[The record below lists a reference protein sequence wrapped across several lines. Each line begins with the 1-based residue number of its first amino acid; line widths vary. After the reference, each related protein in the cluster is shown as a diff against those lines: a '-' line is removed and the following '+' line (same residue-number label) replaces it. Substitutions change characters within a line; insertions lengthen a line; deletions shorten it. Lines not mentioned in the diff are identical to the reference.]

1 MCTTTLLF
9 PSFLFFLLPPCPS
22 SPFFLLSLCFHCLTL
37 FPPPPSLL
45 LYPLLLS
52 PAPSH
57 LFLSCPF
64 LLFSSYPSFP
74 LDSFYTNH
82 GLGHAKQVFCYC
94 EPHPGLSLFL
104 TRNSV
109 VGGCFCRNM
118 GRTMSTRQHNF
129 CSAQNCSE
137 VKSEIA

>member
-1 MCTTTLLF
+1 
-9 PSFLFFLLPPCPS
+9 
-22 SPFFLLSLCFHCLTL
+22 
-37 FPPPPSLL
+37 
-45 LYPLLLS
+45 
-52 PAPSH
+52 
-57 LFLSCPF
+57 
-64 LLFSSYPSFP
+64 
-74 LDSFYTNH
+74 
-82 GLGHAKQVFCYC
+82 VFCYC

-137 VKSEIA
+137 VKSEIAWECQGPENSLWSCSCLGPCCRLSGKNHCLPFYVTSDFTHRVVKVDSGKEEY